1 MTSHCIKDD
10 QPRDST
16 CRSDLARFETILRNK
31 LRRKQHQRNY
41 CVQHSKM
48 AEAFAKKQSKETD
61 QRALDY
67 NQAVENSI
75 RNPPLG
81 FVVNSHHIKY
91 NYRFREEIKIYDP
104 LIDNLERALS
114 KPMFCCG
121 GSLRPSD
128 MDGSVMKVKPTSSEA
143 AEDNWREFAL
153 SNLPLDEL
161 LEYCNPAPF
170 GDIKEMKTVVDPEVR
185 LAYEIESARF
195 KIHRPPGMTHIRAHI
210 QDKLT
215 PGRCVKLDR
224 YKVNVYGEGGFF
236 KPHVDN
242 PSDHNMIGTLV
253 ICLPS
258 PHKGGE
264 LLVNHDGLQH
274 VFDFSKH
281 SEDTNR
287 IQWAAFYSDCIH
299 EVKPVLEGH
308 RVTIT
313 YNIIASEWPPSY
325 HQSSSRYTDP
335 EDASLQEHFECSAE
349 SPSLTTKALAN
360 VKIELEKIQSKAKRS
375 QSKVGFLLKHKYTT
389 KGLQPHLL
397 KGEDK
402 RLSEY
407 LADKEWKCELM
418 SVLTRYQTDVVRPY
432 GPGEDGELD
441 ESHEIYEFKPL
452 KSTKPPASVY
462 GAFERKWRTRANY
475 RQWRV
480 GIPFIEIYRKAEN
493 SAQIVRNNEGG
504 GSWIGNE
511 VEDIGVDKIYLDSAF
526 IVQL

>member
-1 MTSHCIKDD
+1 
-10 QPRDST
+10 
-16 CRSDLARFETILRNK
+16 
-31 LRRKQHQRNY
+31 
-41 CVQHSKM
+41 M
-48 AEAFAKKQSKETD
+48 AEAFAKNQLKETD
-61 QRALDY
+61 QRVPDY
-67 NQAVENSI
+67 IQAIENSI
-75 RNPPLG
+75 RSPPLG
-81 FVVNSHHIKY
+81 YVVNSHDIKY
-91 NYRFREEIKIYDP
+91 TYLFEEGIKIYDQ
-104 LIDNLERALS
+104 LIDSLERALS
-114 KPMFCCG
+114 KPLFCCG

-128 MDGSVMKVKPTSSEA
+128 MGNCVIKVKPTSSEA
-143 AEDNWREFAL
+143 GQDDWREFAL
-153 SNLPLDEL
+153 SNLLLDEL

-170 GDIKEMKTVVDPEVR
+170 GDIKEMKTVLDPEVR
-185 LAYEIESARF
+185 LAHEIESARF
-195 KIHRPPGMTHIRAHI
+195 KVHRSPGMEHIRAHI
-210 QDKLT
+210 EDKLA
-215 PGRCVKLDR
+215 PGRCVALDP
-224 YKVNVYGEGGFF
+224 YKINIYGEGGFF

-281 SEDTNR
+281 SEDTSR

-299 EVKPVLEGH
+299 EVKPIVEGH

-313 YNIIASEWPPSY
+313 YNIDIVPLEWP
-325 HQSSSRYTDP
+325 SRDTEP
-335 EDASLQEHFECSAE
+335 EDAVSLQEHFECSEE

-360 VKIELEKIQSKAKRS
+360 VKTELEKIQSETKRS
-375 QSKVGFLLKHKYTT
+375 PSKVGFLLKHKYTT

-402 RLSEY
+402 GLNECF
-407 LADKEWKCELM
+407 ADKEWKCELM
-418 SVLTRYQTDVVRPY
+418 SVLTRYQTDVIRPC
-432 GPGEDGELD
+432 GPYEDGDLE
-441 ESHEIYEFKPL
+441 ESHEVYEFKPL
-452 KSTKPPASVY
+452 KSTKPPTSLY
-462 GAFERKWRTRANY
+462 GSLERSWGSRKNF

-493 SAQIVRNNEGG
+493 SEQIVRNNEGS

-526 IVQL
+526 IVELCGDT

>member
-1 MTSHCIKDD
+1 MTNHAILPAD
-10 QPRDST
+10 QIWLVSKQ
-16 CRSDLARFETILRNK
+16 LH
-31 LRRKQHQRNY
+31 RKQHQRNY
-41 CVQHSKM
+41 CVPHSKM

-61 QRALDY
+61 QRAPDY

-75 RNPPLG
+75 RSPPLG
-81 FVVNSHHIKY
+81 YVVNSHHIKY
-91 NYRFREEIKIYDP
+91 DYRFREEIKIYDP
-104 LIDNLERALS
+104 LIDSLERALS

-128 MDGSVMKVKPTSSEA
+128 MDSCVIQVKPTSSEA
-143 AEDNWREFAL
+143 GQDNWREFAL
-153 SNLPLDEL
+153 SDLPLDEL

-170 GDIKEMKTVVDPEVR
+170 GDIKEMKTVLDPEVR

-195 KIHRPPGMTHIRAHI
+195 KVHGSPGMMHIRAHI

-215 PGRCVKLDR
+215 PGRCVNLDP
-224 YKVNVYGEGGFF
+224 YKVNVYGERGFF

-242 PSDHNMIGTLV
+242 PSDPKMIGTLV

-281 SEDTNR
+281 SGDTSR

-299 EVKPVLEGH
+299 EVKPILEGH
-308 RVTIT
+308 RVTTT

-325 HQSSSRYTDP
+325 HEYTSRYTEP
-335 EDASLQEHFECSAE
+335 EDAVSLQEHFECSAE

-375 QSKVGFLLKHKYTT
+375 PSKVGFLLKHKYTT

-402 RLSEY
+402 GLHDY
-407 LADKEWKCELM
+407 LVDKECKCELM

-432 GPGEDGELD
+432 GPEDDGELD
-441 ESHEIYEFKPL
+441 ESHEVYEFKPL
-452 KSTKPPASVY
+452 KSTKPTASVY
-462 GAFERKWRTRANY
+462 GSLDRRWLARANY

-480 GIPFIEIYRKAEN
+480 GIPFVEIYRKAEN
-493 SAQIVRNNEGG
+493 SSQIVRNNKGDDW
-504 GSWIGNE
+504 WIGNQ
-511 VEDIGVDKIYLDSAF
+511 VEDVGVDKIYLDSAF
-526 IVQL
+526 IVEL